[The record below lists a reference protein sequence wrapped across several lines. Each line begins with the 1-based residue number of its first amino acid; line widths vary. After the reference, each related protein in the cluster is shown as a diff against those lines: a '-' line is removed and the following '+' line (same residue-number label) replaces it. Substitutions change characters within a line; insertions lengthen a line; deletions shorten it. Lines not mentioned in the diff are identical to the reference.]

1 MEKYKTI
8 YDELAELK
16 KDNEQYRIENEIMR
30 NLINNYYEKGKHD
43 VNKYLADAK
52 QKRELSDN
60 AKRFV
65 RDIIEGRI

>member
-1 MEKYKTI
+1 MGKYKTI